1 MDWGGNMLN
10 VPESPRTYFTTY
22 ANLKGVDYS
31 SPKSEISRM
40 RATDI
45 LNMLPD
51 DGEHV
56 PVKRKGWRKDF
67 QLDSAPACAFHDA
80 YRNIDYISTQNKT
93 YKYQNYT
100 YTEISALGFKH
111 IIPFNGQL
119 YFVRADG
126 IYMLSGSTITKQNPT
141 IPWTVYGLNPDG
153 TGGTAYD
160 GVNAFT
166 TRRRITFVG
175 DETSTTYVPHV
186 NGDYATVIE
195 KVEIRNEETGEWEET
210 SAYTATVDRTYAAL
224 DEQGNV
230 QTVTTHKNIVF
241 AAAHNSP
248 RLQDNIRLTVREL
261 DTTLYGTG
269 VIYGD
274 YCKLA
279 KEIFKADIITQ
290 YGAVN
295 MDRLFVVVDGN
306 KIYYSDTSDI
316 MFFPDD
322 NYLVA
327 GNSSPIVG
335 LSRLNNY
342 LVAVT
347 GDSSNHAVFMIRS
360 ATAVVTESVT
370 GENGEATAISKEQQY
385 FSVRPATSGRGALA
399 GKTFATLIDEPLF
412 LGTTGVYAV
421 TTNSV
426 TTETVIANRSSY
438 INPRLMKEN
447 NLEDA
452 IACVWKEFYIICL
465 NGHCYVL
472 DSKVISKNS
481 AGDRCYEC
489 YYWDN
494 IPATIFLS
502 YGEHLWF
509 GTADG
514 KWCRFNTD
522 IEDDAAYCD
531 NGTFVDHGAT
541 LEYEEGSGVP
551 VKAQYTTVLD
561 DDGRPQYYKTMNKK
575 GAVCTLLQQTA
586 SSVDIFYSKDG
597 EDNVLFQKV
606 IPQTTDQR
614 QIDIYPLKK
623 VKKYKRLAFTF
634 ENSKMQ
640 PFGLIKFVKGWYLG
654 NYAKR

>member
-1 MDWGGNMLN
+1 MLN
-10 VPESPRTYFTTY
+10 VPESPKTYFTTY
-22 ANLKGVDYS
+22 DNLKGVDYS
-31 SPKSEISRM
+31 APKSEISRM
-40 RATDI
+40 RATEI

-56 PVKRKGWRKDF
+56 PVKRKGWRMDF
-67 QLDSAPACAFHDA
+67 QLDSAPVCAFHDA
-80 YRNIDYISTQNKT
+80 YRNIDYICTENKT

-100 YTEISALGFKH
+100 YSEIADKGFKH
-111 IIPFNGQL
+111 IVPFNGSL
-119 YFVRADG
+119 YFIREDG
-126 IYMLSGSTITKQNPT
+126 IYMLGETITKQEPT
-141 IPWTVYGLNPDG
+141 IPWTVYGLSPDG

-195 KVEIRNEETGEWEET
+195 KVEIRNEDTGEWEET
-210 SAYTATVDRTYAAL
+210 SAYTATVDKNYAAL
-224 DEQGNV
+224 DEQGNIR
-230 QTVTTHKNIVF
+230 TVTTHKNIVF
-241 AAAHNSP
+241 TAAHNSP

-261 DTTLYGTG
+261 DTTLYETG

-370 GENGEATAISKEQQY
+370 SESGESTSISKEQQY
-385 FSVRPATSGRGALA
+385 FSVRPATSGRGALS
-399 GKTFATLIDEPLF
+399 KDTFCTLIDEPLF
-412 LGTTGVYAV
+412 LGSTGIYAI
-421 TTNSV
+421 TTNSL

-438 INPRLMKEN
+438 INPKLMREK
-447 NLEDA
+447 NLKTA

-472 DSKVISKNS
+472 DSKVISKNA

-531 NGTFVDHGAT
+531 DGTFVDHGET
-541 LEYEEGSGVP
+541 LEYEEGSGEP

-606 IPQTTDQR
+606 IPQTTDQTR
-614 QIDIYPLKK
+614 IDIYPLKK

-634 ENSKMQ
+634 ENNKMQ

>member
-1 MDWGGNMLN
+1 MLN

-56 PVKRKGWRKDF
+56 PVKRKGWRVDKE
-67 QLDSAPACAFHDA
+67 LDSEPVCAFHDA
-80 YRNIDYISTQNKT
+80 YKNIDYISTQNKT

-153 TGGTAYD
+153 TGGTAYY
-160 GVNAFT
+160 GVNALT
-166 TRRRITFVG
+166 TRRQITFVG
-175 DETSTTYVPHV
+175 TSTDKRFRPHAD
-186 NGDYATVIE
+186 GITGFKTVIE
-195 KVEIRNEETGEWEET
+195 KVELLNESTGAWEVT
-210 SAYTATVDRTYAAL
+210 TAYTLHSNGTVSAL
-224 DEQGNV
+224 NESGTA
-230 QTVTTHKNIVF
+230 QTVTTHDYLDF
-241 AAAHNSP
+241 TDYHNSP
-248 RLQDNIRLTVREL
+248 RGIDNIRFTIREL
-261 DTTLYGTG
+261 DTTVYSGSI
-269 VIYGD
+269 IYGD
-274 YCKLA
+274 YCKLG
-279 KEIFKADIITQ
+279 KEILAADIVAQ

-295 MDRLFVVVDGN
+295 MDRVFVVVENN
-306 KIYYSDTSDI
+306 KVYYTETSDI
-316 MFFPDD
+316 LFYPDD

-327 GNSSPIVG
+327 GNSSPIIG
-335 LSRLNNY
+335 MSRLNNY

-370 GENGEATAISKEQQY
+370 GETGESTLVSKEQQY

-399 GKTFATLIDEPLF
+399 RKTFATLIDDPLF
-412 LGTTGVYAV
+412 LGSTGVYAI

-438 INPRLMKEN
+438 INPKLMQEEN
-447 NLEDA
+447 LSNA
-452 IACVWKEFYIICL
+452 IACVWKEFYIICV

-472 DSKVISKNS
+472 DSKVISKDE
-481 AGDRCYEC
+481 AGNRCYEC

-494 IPATIFLS
+494 IPATTFLA
-502 YGEHLWF
+502 YGENLWF

-522 IEDDAAYCD
+522 IDADPAYCD
-531 NGTFVDHGAT
+531 NGTFIDHEDT
-541 LEYEEGSGVP
+541 IEYVEGTGTP
-551 VKAQYTTVLD
+551 VTARFTTILDDDSKAQYF
-561 DDGRPQYYKTMNKK
+561 KTMNKK

-586 SSVDIFYSKDG
+586 SSVNIYYSKDG
-597 EDNVLFQKV
+597 EENVLFSKV
-606 IPQTTDQR
+606 TPQYTDQTE
-614 QIDIYPLKK
+614 IDVYPLKK
-623 VKKYKRLAFTF
+623 VKKYRRLSLTF
-634 ENSKMQ
+634 ENDKMQ
-640 PFGLIKFVKGWYLG
+640 AFGLIKFTKGWYLG